1 MRLYRIDASV
11 TLYVRAES
19 RAEANAALADLGENL
34 DEPGESLRVRS
45 ARIRRIKY
53 PMPKGAGAWAPAL
66 REMRWRERQH
76 ISVGTALGS
85 WWLTDGVVML
95 RCDGPCAPAR
105 GGRVIPSK
113 HLRAVATTA
122 RAAKCEAIWR
132 THDEGRMLRSGDV
145 GVNPAFVQMVRQT
158 YPTAKWWTSGPLEP
172 IAAKVRGRLVAV
184 VMPMRL
190 TEEVP

>member
-19 RAEANAALADLGENL
+19 RDEADAALANLG
-34 DEPGESLRVRS
+34 DFDGPGESLRVRS

-66 REMRWRERQH
+66 REMRWRERER
-76 ISVGTALGS
+76 ISVGKAL
-85 WWLTDGVVML
+85 GVVML
-95 RCDGPCAPAR
+95 RCDGPCEPVR
-105 GGRVIPSK
+105 GGRVIPTAHFREPLK
-113 HLRAVATTA
+113 AA
-122 RAAKCEAIWR
+122 RAATREAIWR
-132 THDEGRMLRSGDV
+132 THDAGRMFRSGDV
-145 GVNPAFVQMVRQT
+145 GVNPAFVRLVNQT
-158 YPTAKWWTSGPLEP
+158 HPTVTWWTSGPLEP

-190 TEEVP
+190 PEDS